1 MSYDIIYKGNVR
13 EFEQYLLDK
22 AEQEFQQRGHRGM
35 WCQLTDTYVRQLKI
49 IMEDPFPP
57 AEADTDDDEDLPS
70 IKHLTVHVT
79 FDNFFRWGL
88 RVPRTRTGNHRI
100 IFAIH
105 NYHKVVLLHHFD
117 KQYNGV
123 IKLKDIKPAEAHYED
138 YCVSNPSY

>member
-22 AEQEFQQRGHRGM
+22 AEQELQQRGHRGM

-70 IKHLTVHVT
+70 IKHLTE
-79 FDNFFRWGL
+79 FPSGKARSFRGGM
-88 RVPRTRTGNHRI
+88 RARQ
-100 IFAIH
+100 
-105 NYHKVVLLHHFD
+105 D
-117 KQYNGV
+117 
-123 IKLKDIKPAEAHYED
+123 AE
-138 YCVSNPSY
+138 CQ